1 MELLLTHQQRVER
14 FTLSEPGALIGSE
27 LSNAIHLPAEM
38 GAFSPYHLAI
48 RINNGQP
55 TITALSLHPSCYLDD
70 QLLPLKQSVIW
81 PQGTVITAGHV
92 SLQWT
97 EKTEIPTAASTPL
110 AAVVTSAESTALT
123 SQPARISDSAAESTT
138 LGIEDIGAT
147 EEDPFSDLISSPG
160 VIPVGGEPLADTHP
174 FAIDNALQ
182 RNSADPLG
190 QLNPKGLTQNNDQ
203 LLSLLK

>member
-1 MELLLTHQQRVER
+1 MELLLTHQQQVER
-14 FTLSEPGALIGSE
+14 FALSEPGALIGSE
-27 LSNAIHLPAEM
+27 VSNAIHLPAEM

-48 RINNGQP
+48 RIHNGQP

-81 PQGTVITAGHV
+81 PQGTVVTAGHV
-92 SLQWT
+92 SLQWD
-97 EKTEIPTAASTPL
+97 EKAETPI
-110 AAVVTSAESTALT
+110 ATSEPVIAVTTSVEPNAL
-123 SQPARISDSAAESTT
+123 E
-138 LGIEDIGAT
+138 IEDIDSVK
-147 EEDPFSDLISSPG
+147 EDPFSDLLSSPG
-160 VIPVGGEPLADTHP
+160 VVPVGGEPLADTHP
-174 FAIDNALQ
+174 FSIDNALQ

>member
-1 MELLLTHQQRVER
+1 MELLLTHQQQVER

-27 LSNAIHLPAEM
+27 VSNAIHLPAEM

-81 PQGTVITAGHV
+81 PQGTVVTAGHV
-92 SLQWT
+92 SLQWD
-97 EKTEIPTAASTPL
+97 EKAETPI
-110 AAVVTSAESTALT
+110 ATPEPVIAVTTSVEPNAL
-123 SQPARISDSAAESTT
+123 E
-138 LGIEDIGAT
+138 IEDIDSVK
-147 EEDPFSDLISSPG
+147 EDPFSDLLSSPG
-160 VIPVGGEPLADTHP
+160 VVPVGGEPLADTHP
-174 FAIDNALQ
+174 FSIDNALQ